1 MSPNGSKKHE
11 RLPTLDPLPR
21 QSRTLNLKQER
32 FVSFY
37 LNCLNAGEAYKAA
50 GYEVASDEVAAS
62 AGRRL
67 LRNVAVMTAI
77 NDAQLERQGR
87 LQLDGDQLVARLHV
101 LYMTAQA
108 RGDVTAAVSALRE
121 IGKLLG
127 CYERHQQQKQ
137 KYTRDDMDRL
147 RTELEAA
154 GMSFEAVNMPKPS
167 AN

>member
-1 MSPNGSKKHE
+1 MSPNGSKKPE
-11 RLPTLDPLPR
+11 RQTTLEPLPR
-21 QSRTLNLKQER
+21 QSRTLNLKQEL
-32 FVSFY
+32 FVAEY
-37 LNCLNAGEAYKAA
+37 LLCLDAGEAYKAA
-50 GYEVASDEVAAS
+50 GYDVTSDAVAAS

-67 LRNVAVMTAI
+67 LRNVAVMSAI

-127 CYERHQQQKQ
+127 CYERHQNQKR
-137 KYTRDDMDRL
+137 YTRDDLDRL
-147 RTELEAA
+147 RTELTAA
-154 GMSFEAVNMPKPS
+154 GFDFSATNFPRPS
-167 AN
+167 SN